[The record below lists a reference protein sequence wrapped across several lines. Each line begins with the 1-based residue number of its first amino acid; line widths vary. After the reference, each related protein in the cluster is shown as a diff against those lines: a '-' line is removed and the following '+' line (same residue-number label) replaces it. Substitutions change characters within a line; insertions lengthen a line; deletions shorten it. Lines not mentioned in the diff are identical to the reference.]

1 MGIKKVAVVGNGIAG
16 ISTAYFLAKRG
27 MEVDIYDKNKDVAHP
42 PACSYQNGGQLSVSN
57 SEVWNTWENVF
68 RGLGWLFKK
77 DAPLALV
84 IHGPYRMN
92 ACKLVVRDLSVFT
105 NPL

>member
-57 SEVWNTWENVF
+57 SEVWNTWENIF

-77 DAPLALV
+77 MLLL
-84 IHGPYRMN
+84 H
-92 ACKLVVRDLSVFT
+92 
-105 NPL
+105 